1 MFELPADG
9 AHTVYRYDVT
19 PDIVDFCRRWSHR
32 FGSLNVDVNLPPARF
47 EHAPSILLETPS
59 PTLWPLDYLGSTKQ
73 IICLNVNLFRMSRR
87 ILQSA
92 MRYNEDRQ
100 TKKKV
105 DDPQVQKLQKP
116 TIKGGK
122 KLITSRKQQ
131 NPKIEQEWAI
141 LYNSIYTDLGFMY
154 T

>member
-1 MFELPADG
+1 
-9 AHTVYRYDVT
+9 
-19 PDIVDFCRRWSHR
+19 
-32 FGSLNVDVNLPPARF
+32 
-47 EHAPSILLETPS
+47 
-59 PTLWPLDYLGSTKQ
+59 
-73 IICLNVNLFRMSRR
+73 MSRR

-131 NPKIEQEWAI
+131 NPKIEQE
-141 LYNSIYTDLGFMY
+141 
-154 T
+154 